1 MKVKYYD
8 FAEAM
13 IPDERIKAILEPPH
27 GQQINRETF
36 ERDLHRLLEEK
47 LASKLSGVKNL
58 LILVDDVTRQ
68 TPTSWIL
75 PIVLDHVARF
85 GIPREKVDILVA
97 TGTHRPMSLKEQIEK
112 YGESI
117 VNTVN
122 IKFHDYKN
130 DVVNIGNT
138 RSGIPVI
145 VNKLVLEHDF
155 IMGVGSVIPHRVAGF
170 SGGGKIVQPG
180 ISGEKTTGL
189 THWLSAKYEGREI
202 LGKADNP
209 VRKEI
214 EEIAE
219 FAGLDFIINVV
230 PDSHGNPVKVFAG
243 EPKPTFYE
251 AAQFSREYFSVK
263 STKSKIVITDSFPAD
278 LELWQAAKGVY
289 SGDLVLDEGG
299 ALILVTP
306 CPEGVG
312 VEFGNLV
319 QRYGYKGYEDVKELV
334 ESGELDNL
342 IVAAHL
348 VHVGRVIKDKGV
360 GIILSPGIEAEVA
373 KKIGFIPANNLK
385 EALDIA
391 ESLVGEDDIILCKC
405 GGELLPIVD

>member
-47 LASKLSGVKNL
+47 LASKLSGVRNL
-58 LILVDDVTRQ
+58 LILVDDITRQ

-85 GIPREKVDILVA
+85 GIPSEKVDILVA

-117 VNTVN
+117 VNAVN

-138 RSGIPVI
+138 RSGIPVM

-230 PDSHGNPVKVFAG
+230 PDSQGNPIKVFAG
-243 EPKPTFYE
+243 EPKPT
-251 AAQFSREYFSVK
+251 
-263 STKSKIVITDSFPAD
+263 
-278 LELWQAAKGVY
+278 
-289 SGDLVLDEGG
+289 
-299 ALILVTP
+299 
-306 CPEGVG
+306 
-312 VEFGNLV
+312 
-319 QRYGYKGYEDVKELV
+319 
-334 ESGELDNL
+334 
-342 IVAAHL
+342 
-348 VHVGRVIKDKGV
+348 
-360 GIILSPGIEAEVA
+360 
-373 KKIGFIPANNLK
+373 
-385 EALDIA
+385 
-391 ESLVGEDDIILCKC
+391 C
-405 GGELLPIVD
+405 GGCPV